1 MRTLID
7 TVCPGCGDVH
17 VDVWIDTTRPR
28 FPLCA
33 RCGQAHV
40 RHRRASA
47 AAHSDSYR
55 GGIWIEHGL
64 CHPDGEPRRYDSQ
77 SEIDR
82 EAKRRGLVNWVEHT
96 PDPGSDRSATT
107 QRFV

>member
-7 TVCPGCGDVH
+7 ALCPGCGDAH
-17 VDVWIDTTRPR
+17 ADLWIDTAAPEY
-28 FPLCA
+28 PWCA
-33 RCGQAHV
+33 RC
-40 RHRRASA
+40 RRPLERGHSA
-47 AAHSDSYR
+47 PAAHSDSYR

-64 CHPDGEPRRYDSQ
+64 CHPDGTPRRYDSQ

-82 EAKRRGLVNWVEHT
+82 EARKRGLRNIVDHQDDST
-96 PDPGSDRSATT
+96 TT